1 MIHFT
6 QDDAQMLAHVVDVV
20 GDRMHSEDGYTDT
33 DRATMTKLEAL
44 VKEGAAVVVSGKD
57 GQANVVELNLF
68 LKIVRAELDHW
79 VPNASQ
85 RLLFRAGAA
94 LGVQQPDPSRMSA
107 DCGPDR
113 HQHALVADWVSTMYV
128 YRCASCVR
136 LYRA

>member
-44 VKEGAAVVVSGKD
+44 AKEGAALVVSGKD
-57 GQANVVELNLF
+57 GQANVAELNLF
-68 LKIVRAELDHW
+68 LKIVRAEMTHW

-94 LGVQQPDPSRMSA
+94 LGIRQPNPAGLRA

-113 HQHALVADWVSTMYV
+113 INHATVADWVGTQYV
-128 YRCASCVR
+128 YRCVNCAR